1 MSNQLTRSGIAYNLE
16 ISPHRLILAYGEEDV
31 EYVFSSNRYKEIFL
45 RKIDDNRFKIH
56 QSLSKRYGFTIVGT
70 INLLADIKLYAMTEK
85 RGFLIKN
92 KEESYKC
99 LNTIRLDG
107 LKMTSKS

>member
-1 MSNQLTRSGIAYNLE
+1 MSNQLTRSGIAYNIE
-16 ISPHRLILAYGEEDV
+16 ISPHNLIMNYGSEEI
-31 EYVFSSNRYKEIFL
+31 EFVFSSNRYKEIFL
-45 RKIDDNRFKIH
+45 RKLEGNRAKIH
-56 QSLSKRYGFTIVGT
+56 ESLSKRYGFTIVGT
-70 INLLADIKLYAMTEK
+70 INLLADIKLYSLTEK

-107 LKMTSKS
+107 QKMMNKN